1 MNRSRRNSG
10 VEPCWI
16 DRMAMT
22 LARPWVFMLA
32 IGFILIPT
40 DTLLGAM
47 RSGAAFLKIGTGA
60 RPTAMGEAYT
70 ALADDV
76 NALYYNPGGLARL
89 PKRELGATHTEWL
102 LGSKFDFIGYAHP
115 TTFGTFGLGL
125 TRLTAGG
132 QEGRDAN
139 RQTTGGF
146 EASDMAYALA
156 FSRKLGGGGTSLGA
170 NLKFLQSRIGNYSAS
185 TVAMDFGAQHQ
196 LKSRPMT
203 LGVSLLNVGQGMRY
217 LQQRDPLPLTM
228 SAGAAYRMGG
238 VLQMAV
244 DVRHEVPDRRTSV
257 GIGSEYAVF
266 PSFALRMGYG
276 SGLAGMSGG
285 GALGALGG
293 VGGGFGLKLGNY
305 RADYTFTPFG
315 ELGNAQRISLGARF

>member
-1 MNRSRRNSG
+1 MRSRI
-10 VEPCWI
+10 EPCWI
-16 DRMAMT
+16 DHLAMA
-22 LARPWVFMLA
+22 LAKPWVFILA

-40 DTLLGAM
+40 DVLLGAM

-102 LGSKFDFIGYAHP
+102 LGTKFDFIGYAHP
-115 TTFGTFGLGL
+115 TSLGTFGLGL
-125 TRLTAGG
+125 TRLTGG
-132 QEGRDAN
+132 DQEGRDAN
-139 RQTTGGF
+139 RQATAGF
-146 EASDMAYALA
+146 AASDTAYALA
-156 FSRKLGGGGTSLGA
+156 FSRRLDNGGTSLGTS
-170 NLKFLQSRIGNYSAS
+170 LKFLQSRIGSYSAS
-185 TVAMDFGAQHQ
+185 TFAMDFGAQRQ

-217 LQQRDPLPLTM
+217 LSQRDPLPLTM
-228 SAGAAYRMGG
+228 SAGAAYRLGG

-257 GIGSEYAVF
+257 GIGTEYAVF

-276 SGLAGMSGG
+276 SGLVDAGSGPWAEWAAG
-285 GALGALGG
+285 SGSSWGTTGRTTRSRLSASSA
-293 VGGGFGLKLGNY
+293 
-305 RADYTFTPFG
+305 TPRG
-315 ELGNAQRISLGARF
+315 SRSAPDSDTS